1 MPVCVPGSLPV
12 FVGTVTTVA
21 GRGSPADS
29 AEHEALP
36 FEIPY
41 LVDSP
46 PPTASPGASSVGT
59 SPLDRENTPAR
70 MLCTW
75 AYPSSCLTNS
85 ARECAV
91 LSAISASLASTM
103 TRTNGSVPD
112 GRMSTR
118 ASSPSE
124 ASISCT

>member
-46 PPTASPGASSVGT
+46 PPTASPGASSVEHISSRTERIPRLACSVHGLIPAPA
-59 SPLDRENTPAR
+59 SPIRQG
-70 MLCTW
+70 
-75 AYPSSCLTNS
+75 S
-85 ARECAV
+85 APFSRQFRHR
-91 LSAISASLASTM
+91 LL
-103 TRTNGSVPD
+103 P
-112 GRMSTR
+112 
-118 ASSPSE
+118 P
-124 ASISCT
+124 

>member
-29 AEHEALP
+29 AEREAGP

-46 PPTASPGASSVGT
+46 PPTASPGASSGGHI
-59 SPLDRENTPAR
+59 
-70 MLCTW
+70 
-75 AYPSSCLTNS
+75 SSR
-85 ARECAV
+85 AREYPGSHALYMGLTEFLPHPFCQR
-91 LSAISASLASTM
+91 SRRSL
-103 TRTNGSVPD
+103 
-112 GRMSTR
+112 GRFCIACFDHHADQRLR
-118 ASSPSE
+118 ARRAHE
-124 ASISCT
+124 HTALVAQ

>member
-29 AEHEALP
+29 AELEAWP

-46 PPTASPGASSVGT
+46 PPKASPGASSVGT
-59 SPLDRENTPAR
+59 SPLKAQNTPAP

-75 AYPSSCLTNS
+75 AYPSSCLTRS
-85 ARECAV
+85 ARKRAV
-91 LSAISASLASTM
+91 LSAVSASLASTM
-103 TRTNGSVPD
+103 TRTSGSVPD
-112 GRMSTR
+112 ARTSTR
-118 ASSPSE
+118 PSSPSD
-124 ASISCT
+124 ASTS